1 MINLT
6 KIILIVIS
14 TIFLTNIVSA
24 QSINIYSHRQ
34 PYLLKPFLDAYTLKT
49 GIKFKTVYSSKG
61 LAQRL
66 AAEGKN
72 TKGDII
78 LTVDIGRLHRYQDL
92 NLLASISSSILE
104 EKIPSYLRSEDNTWF
119 GLSKR
124 TRVIAVSKNRVKSK
138 AISNFEQLADT
149 KWKGKICSRPGSH
162 VYNRALMASIIAAH
176 GKNKAIQWAK
186 GLVNNLA
193 KRPQG
198 NDRSQIK
205 SIFSGA

>member
-49 GIKFKTVYSSKG
+49 GVKFKTVYSSKG

-72 TKGDII
+72 TKADMI
-78 LTVDIGRLHRYQDL
+78 LTVDIGRLYRYQDL
-92 NLLASISSSILE
+92 NLLASIKFIYIR
-104 EKIPSYLRSEDNTWF
+104 KKNTF
-119 GLSKR
+119 LFK
-124 TRVIAVSKNRVKSK
+124 K
-138 AISNFEQLADT
+138 
-149 KWKGKICSRPGSH
+149 
-162 VYNRALMASIIAAH
+162 
-176 GKNKAIQWAK
+176 
-186 GLVNNLA
+186 
-193 KRPQG
+193 
-198 NDRSQIK
+198 
-205 SIFSGA
+205 